1 MKKGTVSIGVN
12 TLCSYISI
20 KDSNNNIAETKSLRE
35 IKTFK
40 PITYGIYHN
49 HLKYLYELKPLDS
62 YKDKHKSVFN
72 VFKYLTEDFQVAC
85 ISRLKEGSIWYA
97 NAILDENVNR
107 EKNSNVFT
115 REKKDEFINFI
126 LINDLNKN
134 ITSIIDKI
142 HEKHK
147 LLYELCSKD

>member
-20 KDSNNNIAETKSLRE
+20 EDSNNNIAKTKSLRE
-35 IKTFK
+35 TSNLKSMK
-40 PITYGIYHN
+40 DECYNIT
-49 HLKYLYELKPLDS
+49 LKHLYELKPLDN
-62 YKDKHKSVFN
+62 YKDKHKF

-85 ISRLKEGSIWYA
+85 IDQFKEGSIWYTDA
-97 NAILDENVNR
+97 MLDENINI

-115 REKKDEFINFI
+115 REKKDKSINFI

-134 ITSIIDKI
+134 ITSLIDKI

-147 LLYELCSKD
+147 LLYELCLKD

>member
-1 MKKGTVSIGVN
+1 MKKGTVSIGIN

-20 KDSNNNIAETKSLRE
+20 EDSNNNVAVTESLRE

-49 HLKYLYELKPLDS
+49 NLRSLYELKPLDN
-62 YKDKHKSVFN
+62 YRDKHKY

-85 ISRLKEGSIWYA
+85 ISRLKGGSIWYA
-97 NAILDENVNR
+97 NAILDENVNT

-115 REKKDEFINFI
+115 REKKNQFIDFI
-126 LINDLNKN
+126 LINDLNKD
-134 ITSIIDKI
+134 ITYLVNEI
-142 HEKHK
+142 HRKHK
-147 LLYELCSKD
+147 LLYELCLKD

>member
-1 MKKGTVSIGVN
+1 MKKGTVSIGIN

-20 KDSNNNIAETKSLRE
+20 EDSNNNIAKTKSLRE

-40 PITYGIYHN
+40 LIEDTIYHN
-49 HLKYLYELKPLDS
+49 HLKCLYELKPLDN
-62 YKDKHKSVFN
+62 YKDKHKS

-85 ISRLKEGSIWYA
+85 ISRLKNGNIWYA
-97 NAILDENVNR
+97 NAILDENINI

-115 REKKDEFINFI
+115 REKKNQFINFI

-134 ITSIIDKI
+134 ITSLIDKI